1 MSRYLTPSKIGLLS
15 LVSIYVEDVVPSA
28 STIPVLSFVLSH
40 LLPVDAAT
48 LRRSGRK
55 PALQIEDFENAVFP
69 HASSIPG
76 RTVWDLLLKRFW
88 EINSFDA
95 LHLFFDSLKTLLA
108 RTRDEEAQAEEDGT
122 THEGP
127 PIRLARTS
135 PLGAFVRRA
144 QLEFVR
150 LQLDDSIALW
160 KSFIAYRDPTLS
172 SWRRRNPNAS
182 RLSFDA
188 QLGDCT
194 NLQIN
199 EMLYGSNTE
208 VVLRDAS
215 ASTDDMESLLEF
227 QIDQMQSIGSFP
239 SSKTR
244 AHANL
249 RAGLPR
255 ARRDSKAVQ
264 GHVRSRNDGI
274 ESILLHQVGRHSDA
288 FVRS

>member
-1 MSRYLTPSKIGLLS
+1 MSRYLTPSKVGLLA
-15 LVSIYVEDVVPSA
+15 LVSIYVEDVVPTA
-28 STIPVLSFVLSH
+28 ATIPILSFILSN
-40 LLPVDAAT
+40 LLPINTANPVS
-48 LRRSGRK
+48 SGRK
-55 PALQIEDFENAVFP
+55 PALRIEDFENAVSS

-76 RTVWDLLLKRFW
+76 RTIWDLLLKRFW

-108 RTRDEEAQAEEDGT
+108 RTREEETHAAEDGT
-122 THEGP
+122 LHDGP
-127 PIRLARTS
+127 QIRLSWTS

-160 KSFIAYRDPTLS
+160 KSFIVYRDPTLP

-188 QLGDCT
+188 QLGDCA

-199 EMLYGSNTE
+199 ELLYGDNAE
-208 VVLRDAS
+208 VVLRDVS

-227 QIDQMQSIGSFP
+227 QIEQMQSTDPFP
-239 SSKTR
+239 
-244 AHANL
+244 
-249 RAGLPR
+249 
-255 ARRDSKAVQ
+255 
-264 GHVRSRNDGI
+264 
-274 ESILLHQVGRHSDA
+274 
-288 FVRS
+288 